1 MRFRLYREHGALNSV
16 PVFDAFEQGLR
27 ALGHE
32 IVTADEDVSVIWS
45 VLWSGRMK
53 PNRQIYYQCQSLKK
67 PVIILEVGNLK
78 RGTTWRIS
86 LNHINNL
93 GIFGNDHDLNP
104 DRPKLLEVNL
114 RPVQQTRRGEI
125 LIACQHQD
133 SLQWEGQ
140 PLLKIWCED
149 IISKI
154 KQHTHRRIIVR
165 PHPRSSFP
173 FKMSNVIFERPQ
185 RIPNTYDDFDIFYNY
200 HCVINHSSGPAVQ
213 AAIQGIP
220 VLCDSSSL
228 AAPLSTNW
236 ENLDNPQLP
245 DRTDWFLKLC
255 HTEWTIKEISQG
267 IPLQRLLPVIVK
279 QIS

>member
-228 AAPLSTNW
+228 AAPLSINW